1 MVFVFSAYLCAVIK
15 RIIVMQKESPILE
28 QQRPDRQYYSRQN
41 RIKRELDHAVTLLK
55 AAFASWIILTIVC
68 AFIGCSTKQTVI
80 DQTES
85 HHSKADSLSASLQV
99 AVSQQQTRI
108 DSLFHLVLQQ
118 ELSHQTANEQQTEQ
132 IQETVTS
139 WIDSLGRKVTQ
150 EARTINRK
158 TDRQEELRQ
167 QRIIQEQEQRIQT
180 CQERIDSLYALLLEK
195 TAKEESDTT
204 AYHKETILQRQTPSL
219 LERFH
224 DWLTGIINVI
234 VLAAIVGFIVRWKKK
249 KWNL

>member
-1 MVFVFSAYLCAVIK
+1 M
-15 RIIVMQKESPILE
+15 
-28 QQRPDRQYYSRQN
+28 
-41 RIKRELDHAVTLLK
+41 
-55 AAFASWIILTIVC
+55 SW
-68 AFIGCSTKQTVI
+68 
-80 DQTES
+80 
-85 HHSKADSLSASLQV
+85 SLY
-99 AVSQQQTRI
+99 
-108 DSLFHLVLQQ
+108 SLFPSSFRTAVLIIC
-118 ELSHQTANEQQTEQ
+118 A
-132 IQETVTS
+132 VTS

-204 AYHKETILQRQTPSL
+204 AYHKEVIRPAHTPSL
-219 LERFH
+219 YQRFH
-224 DWLTGIINVI
+224 DWLTSLINVV